1 MPALEELP
9 SASSQAELV
18 FTGTRDLLNF
28 AADQVDQ
35 TAEALRMILEILDH
49 VGESPRKT
57 TRNRTRS
64 DIMIGGMKQVIA
76 TTKNGAKL
84 TPEQL
89 AHAGVEPGER
99 AVIEIRSYSEDEW
112 IAETEGKVLSTEEF
126 IEHLRRAPGPK

>member
-1 MPALEELP
+1 M
-9 SASSQAELV
+9 
-18 FTGTRDLLNF
+18 
-28 AADQVDQ
+28 
-35 TAEALRMILEILDH
+35 
-49 VGESPRKT
+49 
-57 TRNRTRS
+57 
-64 DIMIGGMKQVIA
+64 MIGGMKQVIA

-126 IEHLRRAPGPK
+126 IEHLRRAPGPE